1 MQGRESLVLHTGLN
15 FHFSPDTPLRCW
27 ASAMLFQKVG
37 RENRPEEQDLAKVT
51 GWVGAGRAAPHHVAG
66 ATVAIS
72 LRRPSWLPH

>member
-27 ASAMLFQKVG
+27 ASAMPFQKVG